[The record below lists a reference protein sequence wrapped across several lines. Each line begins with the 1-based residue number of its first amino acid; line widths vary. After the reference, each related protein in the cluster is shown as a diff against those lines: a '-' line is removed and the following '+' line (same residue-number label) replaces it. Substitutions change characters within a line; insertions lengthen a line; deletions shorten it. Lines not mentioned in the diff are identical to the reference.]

1 MPQTCKSAKLALRT
15 VHAKPG
21 RGGEYVQHCGLPPNI
36 WDKLWCAVPLQN
48 GPLQH
53 ELVDPRDVCRS
64 NPEKL
69 REVLGDDADNV
80 LRACTE
86 LVDKVR
92 GIFDAECTETSRWY
106 VNHAQKKC
114 RADTTT

>member
-36 WDKLWCAVPLQN
+36 WDKLWCAVRLQN